1 MLARSLF
8 LYAAAAAALRQH
20 FLADYIRIK
29 DIATE
34 LPDSDTPHARH
45 TSRGGMWWNLSQL
58 RCKKYER
65 NVGFFSPFFSVYI
78 FCAKFVSFC
87 VDFEMMLGW
96 IFFSESWQP
105 CTSLK
110 AWPDT

>member
-8 LYAAAAAALRQH
+8 LYAAAAAAALRQH

-65 NVGFFSPFFSVYI
+65 NVGFFPPFS
-78 FCAKFVSFC
+78 AS
-87 VDFEMMLGW
+87 
-96 IFFSESWQP
+96 IFFVLNSGIFVQI
-105 CTSLK
+105 LR
-110 AWPDT
+110 